1 MKLFAVTTV
10 TVDKLQSNRS
20 STCTGESLMIQ
31 VVALHDNVLV
41 VGESVESVRKN
52 KRKATV
58 GRIVQERKV

>member
-31 VVALHDNVLV
+31 VVALHDDVLV
-41 VGESVESVRKN
+41 VWGICG
-52 KRKATV
+52 V
-58 GRIVQERKV
+58 GPEE